1 MNSPR
6 YQRGMGFGGWLII
19 ILLFGGVLTVGLKL
33 FPLYLD
39 HSTISDVMH
48 GIANEPAMSGRGDK
62 AIEDMMIKRLK
73 INNVRDFPVRDEL
86 KIKRDRSGVTLSID
100 YEKRIPL
107 IGNVDLVASFE
118 HSEAMP

>member
-1 MNSPR
+1 MNSPH

-39 HSTISDVMH
+39 HGTISDVMN
-48 GIANEPAMSGRGDK
+48 GIANEKSMTGRGDK

-86 KIKRDRSGVTLSID
+86 KIKRDRSGATMTVD
-100 YEKRIPL
+100 YEKRIEL
-107 IGNVDLVASFE
+107 IGNVDLVVSFQ
-118 HSEAMP
+118 HSEEMR